1 MNHSQGVDVGQIFN
15 TGVSTRDPPEGVILS
30 IFFRKRG
37 EMKGR
42 REKEKIE
49 AAA

>member
-1 MNHSQGVDVGQIFN
+1 MDVRGIFD
-15 TGVSTRDPPEGVILS
+15 TMYSTRDPPEGVILL

-42 REKEKIE
+42 REREKIE

>member
-1 MNHSQGVDVGQIFN
+1 MLSTGGGRWCGIFD
-15 TGVSTRDPPEGVILS
+15 TGGSTHDPPEGVILS